1 MFYWILK
8 HIVVGPAVRVV
19 FRPWVEGREHV
30 PASGG
35 AILASNH
42 LSFSDSIFLPLM
54 VDRRVTFPAKEEYF
68 TGPGVKGWLTKQ
80 FFTAA
85 GQIPIDRS
93 GGQASMVALEKGLEV
108 LRQGGLFGIYPEGTR
123 SPDGRLYRGKTGMAR
138 LAVAADVPIVPCAMI
153 DTDKAQPTGQRIPN
167 VVQVGVRIGRPMHYP
182 QYAGQVENHQAL
194 REITDDVMRELQR
207 LSGQDYVDEYAASVK
222 GRLAARAR
230 GGIEQAREGLEQAR
244 ENIEHARERAR
255 AGLTEA
261 ADKAREGL
269 ATRRARPE
277 GGAPPEASGPE
288 DRGPAAPPPA

>member
-1 MFYWILK
+1 MIYWILK

-19 FRPWVEGREHV
+19 FRPWVEGRDNI
-30 PASGG
+30 PATGG

-54 VDRRVTFPAKEEYF
+54 VERRVTFPAKQEYF
-68 TGPGVKGWLTKQ
+68 TGRGVKGWLTRQ
-80 FFTAA
+80 FFTAT

-93 GGQASMVALEKGLEV
+93 GGKASLVALEKGLEV
-108 LRQGGLFGIYPEGTR
+108 LRRGELFGIYPEGTR

-182 QYAGQVENHQAL
+182 QYAGQTENHEAL

-207 LSGQDYVDEYAASVK
+207 LSGQDYVDEYASTVK
-222 GRLAARAR
+222 KRLAERAR
-230 GGIEQAREGLEQAR
+230 GGLEQAR
-244 ENIEHARERAR
+244 ENIEQARENIEQARDRAR

-261 ADKAREGL
+261 ADRAREGL
-269 ATRRARPE
+269 AARRARHDDE
-277 GGAPPEASGPE
+277 HPPT
-288 DRGPAAPPPA
+288 

>member
-1 MFYWILK
+1 MIYWILK

-19 FRPWVEGREHV
+19 FRPWVEGRENI
-30 PASGG
+30 PATGG

-54 VDRRVTFPAKEEYF
+54 VERRVTFPAKQEYF
-68 TGPGVKGWLTKQ
+68 TGRGVKGWLTRQ
-80 FFTAA
+80 FFTAT

-93 GGQASMVALEKGLEV
+93 GGRASLVALEKGLEV
-108 LRQGGLFGIYPEGTR
+108 LRRGELFGIYPEGTR

-167 VVQVGVRIGRPMHYP
+167 VVQVGIRIGRPLHYP
-182 QYAGQVENHQAL
+182 QYAGQTENHEAL

-207 LSGQDYVDEYAASVK
+207 LSGQDYVDEYASAVK
-222 GRLAARAR
+222 KRLADRAR
-230 GGIEQAREGLEQAR
+230 GGLEQAR
-244 ENIEHARERAR
+244 ENIEHARENIEQARERAR

-261 ADKAREGL
+261 ADRAREGL
-269 ATRRARPE
+269 SARRPRHDDE
-277 GGAPPEASGPE
+277 Q
-288 DRGPAAPPPA
+288 PPA